1 MPSRMVCQG
10 QALRV
15 FKKISTFLRQVV
27 FFQKTLSALSTPA
40 LMDGF
45 LFYFFSVFGFSF
57 KCVSLDRC
65 LNFLSMKTIRI
76 KTHKMKNTYNE
87 NYFFILSKG
96 LNAGK
101 PLDKPCPNCFV
112 LLAKSEEER
121 NQLYWLC
128 FGLWQAHFFHPFL
141 TGSVIPFI
149 RLDDL
154 KTVIS
159 EALSKVST
167 AEFNKS
173 ITVMQS
179 LQKHQEGILKQLE
192 LIRQAKKA
200 LMYKILK

>member
-1 MPSRMVCQG
+1 
-10 QALRV
+10 
-15 FKKISTFLRQVV
+15 
-27 FFQKTLSALSTPA
+27 
-40 LMDGF
+40 
-45 LFYFFSVFGFSF
+45 
-57 KCVSLDRC
+57 
-65 LNFLSMKTIRI
+65 MKTIRI
-76 KTHKMKNTYNE
+76 KTHKMKNTYNDY
-87 NYFFILSKG
+87 YFFILSKG

-112 LLAKSEEER
+112 LLTKSEEEK

-128 FGLWQAHFFHPFL
+128 FGLWQGNFFHPFL

-159 EALSKVST
+159 EALSKITTVD
-167 AEFNKS
+167 FNKS

-179 LQKHQEGILKQLE
+179 LQKHQDGILKQLE